1 MKNLEIAAIFYEM
14 ADILE
19 LQNVKWKP
27 EAYRKAARQ
36 IETLSTPIEE
46 VYEKGG
52 IKALTEIPGV
62 GEKLAKKIEEYIKT
76 GKIKEHERLKGEIP
90 KGLNELIN
98 LPGLGPKK
106 ALKLYK
112 ELSIDSIE
120 KLEKAAREGKIAK
133 IEGFGEKS
141 EENIL
146 KTIELAKKK
155 EERLL
160 LGVALPIAE
169 EIVNELKKAKG
180 VRRIEIAGSLRRRKE
195 TVGDIDIL
203 AEIEGERS
211 DIMDR
216 FVSLHNVKEV
226 IAKGPKKSMILI
238 GEGEYQI
245 QVDLRIIER
254 ESFGA
259 ALQYFTGN
267 KDHNIELRKI
277 AIQKGWKLNEYGI
290 FDKQGRMV
298 AGENEEEVY
307 KKLGMEWMP
316 PELRENQGEIK
327 AAIENK
333 LPNLVEL
340 SDIKGDLHMHTDWS
354 DGINSI
360 EEMINAAINMGYEYI
375 CISDHSKSQ
384 RIANGMDEER
394 MLKQIEIIKEMKR
407 KYKGKI
413 TVLQGCEV
421 DIKPDGSLDF
431 EDEILKKLDIVS
443 VSVHSRFKSSKE
455 EMTKRIARALEN
467 KYVKI
472 LNHPTGRLINEREPY
487 EVDLE
492 YLMQICRDRK
502 IAMEIN
508 SSPSRL
514 DLNDIY
520 ARKAKEMGVKLVIDT
535 DSHSVDH
542 LRYIQYGVWVARRGW
557 CEKEDILNTQS
568 IEKLKKSLNLKI

>member
-76 GKIKEHERLKGEIP
+76 GRIKEHERLKGEIP

-169 EIVNELKKAKG
+169 EIVKELKKAKG

-203 AEIEGERS
+203 AEIEGDS
-211 DIMDR
+211 KDIMDR
-216 FVSLHNVKEV
+216 FAGMHNVKEV
-226 IAKGPKKSMILI
+226 IAKGAKKSMVLI
-238 GEGEYQI
+238 KEGEYQI

-290 FDKQGRMV
+290 FDKQGKMM

-307 KKLGMEWMP
+307 KKLGLKWMP

-340 SDIKGDLHMHTDWS
+340 RDIKGDLHMHTDWS

-394 MLKQIEIIKEMKR
+394 MLKQIEIIKEMKK
-407 KYKGKI
+407 KYKSKI

-455 EMTKRIARALEN
+455 EMTKRIAMALEN

-508 SSPSRL
+508 SFPSRL

-520 ARKAKEMGVKLVIDT
+520 ARKAKETGVKLVIDT

>member
-19 LQNVKWKP
+19 LQSVKWKP

-52 IKALTEIPGV
+52 IKALTEIPAV

-76 GKIKEHERLKGEIP
+76 GRIKEHERLKGEIP

-203 AEIEGERS
+203 AEIEGDS
-211 DIMDR
+211 KDIMDR
-216 FVSLHNVKEV
+216 FVSLHNVEEV
-226 IAKGPKKSMILI
+226 IAKGPKKSMIVV

-267 KDHNIELRKI
+267 KDHNIQLRKI

-290 FDKQGRMV
+290 FDKQGKMV
-298 AGENEEEVY
+298 AGKDEEEVY
-307 KKLGMEWMP
+307 KKLGLSLIP

-333 LPNLVEL
+333 LPKLIEL
-340 SDIKGDLHMHTDWS
+340 SDIKGDLHVHTDWS

-360 EEMINAAINMGYEYI
+360 EEMITAAINMGYEYI

-407 KYKGKI
+407 KYKNKI
-413 TVLQGCEV
+413 TILQGCEV

-455 EMTKRIARALEN
+455 EMTKRIAMALEN

-508 SSPSRL
+508 SFPSRL

-542 LRYIQYGVWVARRGW
+542 LRYIQYGIWVARRGW

-568 IEKLKKSLNLKI
+568 IEKLKKSFNLKI

>member
-46 VYEKGG
+46 IYEKGG

-76 GKIKEHERLKGEIP
+76 GRIKEHERLKGEIP

-106 ALKLYK
+106 ALKLYR

-155 EERLL
+155 KERLL
-160 LGVALPIAE
+160 LGVTLPIAE

-180 VRRIEIAGSLRRRKE
+180 VRRIEIAGSLRRKKE

-290 FDKQGRMV
+290 FDKQGKMI
-298 AGENEEEVY
+298 AGKDEEEVY
-307 KKLGMEWMP
+307 KKLGLSLIP

-327 AAIENK
+327 ASIENK

-340 SDIKGDLHMHTDWS
+340 SDIKGDLHVHTDWS
-354 DGINSI
+354 DGINTI
-360 EEMINAAINMGYEYI
+360 EEMINAAIGLGYEYI

-407 KYKGKI
+407 KYKSKI
-413 TVLQGCEV
+413 TILHGCEV

-443 VSVHSRFKSSKE
+443 ASVHSRFKSSKE

-508 SSPSRL
+508 SFPSRL

-520 ARKAKEMGVKLVIDT
+520 ARKAKEMEVKLVIDT

-542 LRYIQYGVWVARRGW
+542 LRYIRYGVWVARRGW

-568 IEKLKKSLNLKI
+568 IEKIKKSLNLKI